1 MVCLFL
7 IQMANFQK
15 LIVFILLLTMVRT
28 AAAQSAHQLLRK
40 GDNAY
45 DKSNY
50 AAAEE
55 AYRQADKKKLDDP
68 HTNYNTGN
76 ALYQQSHYDQ
86 SESFYRK
93 SAELAQDPA
102 TEADALHNLGNAFL
116 KQRKFKEAVEA
127 YQNSL
132 RRRPG
137 DPQTKANLQL
147 AKKQLKQQQ
156 EQEQNAAQQPQDK
169 QQPSDQQQQQQQ
181 PGQNQ
186 DQNQPRQ
193 PNQQPEQ
200 QPEQPADG
208 QMTREQARRLLETA
222 VSPADQKNARKYR
235 ELDPGTHQTK
245 PKKDW

>member
-1 MVCLFL
+1 MVVFQKFTGIVLFL
-7 IQMANFQK
+7 LAGQMA
-15 LIVFILLLTMVRT
+15 L
-28 AAAQSAHQLLRK
+28 AQSAHQLLRR

-50 AAAEE
+50 AEAEE
-55 AYRQADKKKLDDP
+55 AYRQADTKKKNDLY
-68 HTNYNTGN
+68 TTYNTGN

-86 SESFYRK
+86 SESFFRK

-102 TEADALHNLGNAFL
+102 AKADALHNLGNAFL

-132 RRRPG
+132 RQRPG

-156 EQEQNAAQQPQDK
+156 EQQQNQGQQPQDQ

-181 PGQNQ
+181 PQPGQNQ
-186 DQNQPRQ
+186 DQNQPQQPNEQ
-193 PNQQPEQ
+193 PNQQPDQ
-200 QPEQPADG
+200 QQEQPADG

-235 ELDPGTHQTK
+235 ELDPGTHQTR